1 MRSSYDC
8 VIIGGG
14 VSGLAIAYEL
24 AKRGYRDVAVLE
36 ESYLGSGSTGRCG
49 SGIRAQ
55 FTSADQIV
63 LLRESEAI
71 WEHLSEE
78 LEYDVHFKA
87 CGYLFLWDT
96 PELVDKARQNV
107 AFQNRYGV
115 MSRIIDRQE
124 AKEICPSLNTD
135 SFLAGQWHD
144 KDGMAFPFD
153 TVTGYARAA
162 RRQGVDIMTSTRV
175 FEIETTAAHT
185 FTVHTTQGNIE
196 TKNVVNAAGPEAR
209 GIAAMLN
216 VDLPYRLDKH
226 QIMATE
232 PLEQFL
238 GPMLVKGALYY
249 LQTHRGNVVGG
260 TDTGDQNATDVDS
273 TFEFL
278 TKFAKEATEIV
289 PRLAG
294 VKLMRQWAGYY
305 VMSPD
310 AHPVLG
316 PVDEVPGF
324 FQANG
329 YSGHG
334 FMMGPI
340 VGRLLAEYIADG
352 KPSIDIDHYNFRRF
366 ARGELLTE
374 KAVIG

>member
-1 MRSSYDC
+1 MRSKYDC

-14 VSGLAIAYEL
+14 ISGLAIAYEL
-24 AKRGYRDVAVLE
+24 AKRGYKDVAVLE
-36 ESYLGSGSTGRCG
+36 ECYLGSGSTGRCG

-55 FTSADQIV
+55 FTGPDQIV
-63 LLRESEAI
+63 LLREA
-71 WEHLSEE
+71 EE
-78 LEYDVHFKA
+78 MWAHMSDELGYDIHFRA

-96 PELVDKARQNV
+96 PELVEKAKQNV
-107 AFQNRYGV
+107 AFQNKHGV

-135 SFLAGQWHD
+135 SFLAGQWYD

-153 TVTGYARAA
+153 TVTGYAQAA
-162 RRQGVDIMTSTRV
+162 RRLGVDILTTTHV
-175 FEIETTAAHT
+175 FQLETTPTHT

-196 TKNVVNAAGPEAR
+196 TKNVVNAAGPGSK
-209 GIAAMLN
+209 GIAAMLG

-238 GPMLVKGALYY
+238 GPMLVKNSLYY
-249 LQTHRGNVVGG
+249 LQTHRGNIVGG
-260 TDTGDQNATDVDS
+260 TDNDDKNATDIDS

-278 TKFAKEATEIV
+278 TKFAREATEIV

-305 VMSPD
+305 VVSPD

-316 PVDEVPGF
+316 PIDEVPGF

-340 VGRLLAEYIADG
+340 VGRLLAEYVADG
-352 KPSIDIDHYNFRRF
+352 KPSIDIEHYNFRRF
-366 ARGELLTE
+366 ARGELLVE

>member
-14 VSGLAIAYEL
+14 ISGLAIAYEL
-24 AKRGYRDVAVLE
+24 GKKGYRDVAVLE
-36 ESYLGSGSTGRCG
+36 DSYLGSGSTGRCG

-55 FTSADQIV
+55 FTGPDQIT
-63 LLRESEAI
+63 LLREAETI
-71 WEHLSEE
+71 WAQLSDE
-78 LEYDVHFKA
+78 LEYDIHFKA

-96 PELVDKARQNV
+96 PEAVEQAQRNV
-107 AFQNRYGV
+107 AFQNQHGV
-115 MSRIIDRQE
+115 MSRMVDRQE
-124 AKEICPSLNTD
+124 AKEICPVLDTNT
-135 SFLAGQWHD
+135 FLAGQWHD

-153 TVTGYARAA
+153 TVTGYAQAA
-162 RRQGVDIMTSTRV
+162 RRRGVDIMTGVHV
-175 FEIETTAAHT
+175 FQLESPASHS
-185 FTVHTTQGNIE
+185 FVVHTTQGNVE
-196 TKNVVNAAGPEAR
+196 TRNVVNAAGPSSKS
-209 GIAAMLN
+209 IAAMLG
-216 VDLPYRLDKH
+216 VDLPYGLDRH

-249 LQTHRGNVVGG
+249 LQTHRGNIVGG
-260 TDTGDQNATDVDS
+260 TDTGDKNATSVDS
-273 TFEFL
+273 TFDFV
-278 TKFAKEATEIV
+278 TKFAREACEIV

-294 VKLMRQWAGYY
+294 VKMMRQWAGYY
-305 VMSPD
+305 VVSPD

-316 PVDEVPGF
+316 PIDEVPGF

-352 KPSIDIDHYNFRRF
+352 RPSIDIEHYNFRRF

>member
-1 MRSSYDC
+1 MRNSYDC

-14 VSGLAIAYEL
+14 ISGLAIAYEL
-24 AKRGYRDVAVLE
+24 GKKGYRDVAVLE
-36 ESYLGSGSTGRCG
+36 DSYLGSGSTGRCG

-55 FTSADQIV
+55 FTGPDQIT
-63 LLRESEAI
+63 LLREAETI
-71 WEHLSEE
+71 WAQLSDE
-78 LEYDVHFKA
+78 LEYDIRFKA

-96 PELVDKARQNV
+96 PETVEQAKRNV
-107 AFQNRYGV
+107 AFQNQHGV
-115 MSRIIDRQE
+115 MSRMVDRQE
-124 AKEICPSLNTD
+124 AKELCPALDTNT
-135 SFLAGQWHD
+135 FLAGQWHD

-153 TVTGYARAA
+153 TVTGYALAA
-162 RRQGVDIMTSTRV
+162 KRHGVDIMTGVHV
-175 FEIETTAAHT
+175 FQLESPASHA
-185 FTVHTTQGNIE
+185 FVVHTTQGNIE
-196 TKNVVNAAGPEAR
+196 TRNVVNAAGPSSKA
-209 GIAAMLN
+209 IAAMLG
-216 VDLPYRLDKH
+216 VDLPYRLDRH

-249 LQTHRGNVVGG
+249 LQTYRGNIVGG
-260 TDTGDQNATDVDS
+260 TDTGDKNATSVDS
-273 TFEFL
+273 TFDFV
-278 TKFAKEATEIV
+278 TKFAREACEIV

-294 VKLMRQWAGYY
+294 VKMMRQWAGYY
-305 VMSPD
+305 VVSPD

-316 PVDEVPGF
+316 PIDEVPGF

-352 KPSIDIDHYNFRRF
+352 KPSIDIEHYNYRRF

>member
-1 MRSSYDC
+1 MKSSYDC
-8 VIIGGG
+8 VIVGGG
-14 VSGLAIAYEL
+14 ISGLAIAYEL
-24 AKRGYRDVAVLE
+24 AKKGYRDVAVLE
-36 ESYLGSGSTGRCG
+36 HCYLGSGSTGRCG

-55 FTSADQIV
+55 FTGPDQIV
-63 LLRESEAI
+63 LLREAEEMWA
-71 WEHLSEE
+71 HLSDE
-78 LEYDVHFKA
+78 LGYDIHFKA

-96 PELVDKARQNV
+96 PELVEKAKHNV
-107 AFQNRYGV
+107 AFQNSHGV
-115 MSRIIDRQE
+115 MSRIVDRQE

-135 SFLAGQWHD
+135 SFIAGQWHD

-153 TVTGYARAA
+153 TVTGYAQAA
-162 RRQGVDIMTSTRV
+162 RRLGVDILTMTDV
-175 FEIETTAAHT
+175 FGLETTPVHT

-196 TKNVVNAAGPEAR
+196 AKSVVNAAGPDSKT
-209 GIAAMLN
+209 IAAMLG

-238 GPMLVKGALYY
+238 GPMLVKNSLYY
-249 LQTHRGNVVGG
+249 LQTYRGNIVGG
-260 TDTGDQNATDVDS
+260 TDTGEKNATNVDS

-278 TKFAKEATEIV
+278 TKFSREATEIV

-294 VKLMRQWAGYY
+294 VKVMRQWAGYY
-305 VMSPD
+305 VVSPD

-316 PVDEVPGF
+316 PIDEVPGF

-340 VGRLLAEYIADG
+340 VGKLLAEYIADG
-352 KPSIDIDHYNFRRF
+352 RPSIDIEHYNFRRF